1 MLEHFLGQP
10 SIPKLPEEERLS
22 CEGRITIEECVKT
35 LDTFE
40 NGKTPGNDGIPIEFY
55 KIFWSC
61 VGELMTDVF
70 NYSFDFGEMSN
81 SQKQAIITL
90 IYKKDKDRTYLEN
103 WRPISLVNADSKLA
117 SKVISNRVKKV
128 LPRIIHYNQFGFIK
142 GRFIGEVARSIFDII
157 DHTESLKLSG
167 ILLFID
173 FEKAFDSIEW
183 DFLYQALEAFNF
195 GPTLIRWIKTFYN
208 NVSSCVINNGLFSEQ
223 FKLERGVRQGD
234 PLLPYLFVVA
244 IEILAISLRSNEHIE
259 GIKIDN
265 DEIKTL
271 LYADDMTATL
281 ANTSSVETF
290 MQTLHNFEKCS
301 GLKMNISK
309 TKAMWIGAS
318 KHSLEKPL
326 GLEWCSGVKT
336 LGIHFSCEQGQIIKQ
351 NFHERLSD
359 FQKTINLWSLRGLS
373 LFGKVTIVKSFLIPK
388 LLYVSTI
395 LETPQE
401 IIKQMERMLYKFLW
415 KGPDKVTRLSVIN
428 SLKNGGLNLTD
439 LQTQIKALRLSWIPR
454 VFDER
459 VGPWKSYLAFHL
471 KKYGGSLLL
480 KCDYDVRDLNL
491 RLNGFYQQLLS
502 WWADFRNAFSD
513 INYAQYVIWNNKDIR
528 VDNKSIFYKKYV
540 DCGIVY
546 LNDLLFSLDNIRS
559 FEYLKNV
566 GLDSNFLTWSA
577 LRLSVPKDKLFSFP
591 RREFDPLIFKC
602 KNTEFDTYSAKSKQ
616 FYSLLIHNKAKYP
629 NGFKTLSADLEL
641 SNPLQEVFS
650 IPYNAA
656 SETYVWSFQYKILNN
671 ILFTNTKLF
680 KFGLSESEKCSFCT
694 FYKEDLYHLF
704 YGCSYSRAFWNRFCD
719 WWTSFQGENL
729 SLSLKDVIV
738 GILNRNDLLNY
749 LIILGK
755 LCLWEC
761 RRKKS
766 LPKFNMFL
774 QIVEAK
780 QETEKRI
787 ASKNKRLQDF
797 WKRWEPLL

>member
-1 MLEHFLGQP
+1 
-10 SIPKLPEEERLS
+10 
-22 CEGRITIEECVKT
+22 
-35 LDTFE
+35 
-40 NGKTPGNDGIPIEFY
+40 
-55 KIFWSC
+55 
-61 VGELMTDVF
+61 MTDVF
-70 NYSFDFGEMSN
+70 NYSFDSGEMSN

-90 IYKKDKDRTYLEN
+90 IDKKDKDRTYLEN

-117 SKVISNRVKKV
+117 SKVISNRIKKV
-128 LPRIIHYNQFGFIK
+128 LPRIIHYNQSGFIK
-142 GRFIGEVARSIFDII
+142 GRFIGEVARSILDII

-183 DFLYQALEAFNF
+183 DFLYQSLEAFNF

-234 PLLPYLFVVA
+234 PLSPYLFVVA
-244 IEILAISLRSNEHIE
+244 IEILALSLRSNEHIE
-259 GIKIDN
+259 GIKIGN

-281 ANTSSVETF
+281 ANTSSVEIF
-290 MQTLHNFEKCS
+290 METLNNFEKCS
-301 GLKMNISK
+301 GLKLNISK

-326 GLEWCSGVKT
+326 GLEWCTGVKT
-336 LGIHFSCEQGQIIKQ
+336 LGIHFSCDQGQIIKQ

-359 FQKTINLWSLRGLS
+359 IQKTINLWSLRGLS

-439 LQTQIKALRLSWIPR
+439 LETQIKALRLSWIPR
-454 VFDER
+454 VLDER
-459 VGPWKSYLAFHL
+459 VGPWKSYFVFHL
-471 KKYGGSLLL
+471 EKYGGSLLL
-480 KCDYDVRDLNL
+480 KCNYDVRDLNL
-491 RLNGFYQQLLS
+491 RLNSFYQQLLS
-502 WWADFRNAFSD
+502 WWADFRNAFAD

-528 VDNKSIFYKKYV
+528 IDNKPIFYKKYV

-559 FEYLKNV
+559 FEYLKDT
-566 GLDSNFLTWSA
+566 GLVSNFLTWSA
-577 LRLSVPKDKLFSFP
+577 LRLSVPKDKLSSFP
-591 RREFDPLIFKC
+591 KVKFDPMTFKC
-602 KNTEFDTYSAKSKQ
+602 KSVEFDTYSAKSKQ
-616 FYSLLIHNKAKYP
+616 FYSLLIANKAKYP
-629 NGFKTLSADLEL
+629 NGFKALSADLEL

-656 SETYVWSFQYKILNN
+656 GETYVWSFQYKLLNN
-671 ILFTNTKLF
+671 ILFTNSKLF
-680 KFGLSESEKCSFCT
+680 KIGLIETDHCSFCT
-694 FYKEDLYHLF
+694 IYKEDLYHLF
-704 YGCSYSRAFWNRFCD
+704 YGCSYSRAFWKRFCN
-719 WWTSFQGENL
+719 WWTNLQGENL
-729 SLSLKDVIV
+729 SSSLKDVLV
-738 GILNRNDLLNY
+738 GFLNRNDLLNY

-755 LCLWEC
+755 LCIWEC
-761 RRKKS
+761 RRNKS
-766 LPKFNMFL
+766 LPKFNLFL
-774 QIVEAK
+774 HKVEAK
-780 QETEKRI
+780 QETEKLI
-787 ASKNKRLQDF
+787 ASKNKKLQDF

>member
-1 MLEHFLGQP
+1 M
-10 SIPKLPEEERLS
+10 
-22 CEGRITIEECVKT
+22 
-35 LDTFE
+35 
-40 NGKTPGNDGIPIEFY
+40 
-55 KIFWSC
+55 
-61 VGELMTDVF
+61 
-70 NYSFDFGEMSN
+70 
-81 SQKQAIITL
+81 
-90 IYKKDKDRTYLEN
+90 
-103 WRPISLVNADSKLA
+103 
-117 SKVISNRVKKV
+117 
-128 LPRIIHYNQFGFIK
+128 
-142 GRFIGEVARSIFDII
+142 
-157 DHTESLKLSG
+157 
-167 ILLFID
+167 
-173 FEKAFDSIEW
+173 
-183 DFLYQALEAFNF
+183 
-195 GPTLIRWIKTFYN
+195 
-208 NVSSCVINNGLFSEQ
+208 
-223 FKLERGVRQGD
+223 
-234 PLLPYLFVVA
+234 
-244 IEILAISLRSNEHIE
+244 
-259 GIKIDN
+259 
-265 DEIKTL
+265 
-271 LYADDMTATL
+271 
-281 ANTSSVETF
+281 
-290 MQTLHNFEKCS
+290 
-301 GLKMNISK
+301 
-309 TKAMWIGAS
+309 
-318 KHSLEKPL
+318 
-326 GLEWCSGVKT
+326 
-336 LGIHFSCEQGQIIKQ
+336 
-351 NFHERLSD
+351 
-359 FQKTINLWSLRGLS
+359 
-373 LFGKVTIVKSFLIPK
+373 
-388 LLYVSTI
+388 
-395 LETPQE
+395 
-401 IIKQMERMLYKFLW
+401 W

-439 LQTQIKALRLSWIPR
+439 LETQIKALRLSWIPR

-528 VDNKSIFYKKYV
+528 VDNKPIFYKKYV

-577 LRLSVPKDKLFSFP
+577 LRLSVPKDKLLSFP
-591 RREFDPLIFKC
+591 QGEFDPLIFKC

-616 FYSLLIHNKAKYP
+616 FYSLLIANKAKYP
-629 NGFKTLSADLEL
+629 NSFKTLSADLEL

-680 KFGLSESEKCSFCT
+680 KIGLSESEKCSFCT
-694 FYKEDLYHLF
+694 FYKEDWYHLF
-704 YGCSYSRAFWNRFCD
+704 YGCN